1 MPSARRVRWAKFRVT
16 SVSLV
21 ALLILST
28 LIYLLTGGTLLEKKV
43 TLYLYIR
50 DATGLSR
57 ESPVRVDGI
66 DAGKVSTVTF
76 SGSNNP
82 LRIVKVTLT
91 VERDKLPSIST
102 DSKTQISTDTLVG
115 DKFVDIVSGQAPG
128 HIAPFGELNFK
139 DKPDMMRTIDLADFE
154 RQLRVVDG
162 ILADIE
168 KGANPL
174 GQFILTDTV
183 YVSLR
188 KKFVELQGAIRVA
201 KLTTSFAGSV
211 IYTDALYRKMREP
224 FVQLDQALARLQAGQ
239 GGLGKFLR
247 DPAQYEQTRAQ
258 ARDLRKS
265 IAGTQSAEFI
275 SSNGMYA
282 GWNST
287 LSGLIQKVDEV
298 NAMPMFSSS
307 EVFDNLNGA
316 AIEMRNTVKD
326 FRENPRKYLRLTVF

>member
-16 SVSLV
+16 SVSFV

-28 LIYLLTGGTLLEKKV
+28 LFYLLTGGTLLEQKA
-43 TLYLYIR
+43 TIYLYVP
-50 DATGLSR
+50 DATGLSH
-57 ESPVRVDGI
+57 ESPVRVNGI
-66 DAGKVSTVTF
+66 DAGKVTTVVL

-82 LRIVKVTLT
+82 LRIVRVTMR
-91 VERDKLPSIST
+91 VARDKLAAIST
-102 DSKTQISTDTLVG
+102 DSMTQISADTLVG
-115 DKFVDIVSGQAPG
+115 DKFVDIVGGKAPG

-139 DKPDMMRTIDLADFE
+139 DKPDMMRTIDLVDFE
-154 RQLRVVDG
+154 RQLRIVDAT
-162 ILADIE
+162 LADIE

-183 YVSLR
+183 YTSLR

-211 IYTDALYRKMREP
+211 IYSDALYRKMREP
-224 FVQLDQALARLQAGQ
+224 LVQLDQTLARLQAGR

-247 DPAQYEQTRAQ
+247 NPAQYEQLRAE

-265 IAGTQSAEFI
+265 IASVQSAAFV
-275 SSNGMYA
+275 SSDGMYA
-282 GWNST
+282 GWNRT

-307 EVFDNLNGA
+307 EMFDNLNGA
-316 AIEMRNTVKD
+316 AAQMRTMLKD
-326 FRENPRKYLRLTVF
+326 FRENPRKYLRLKIF